1 MIKWGVSGKT
11 WAQVYL
17 QEPRLEVGVDQD
29 IETKNFKTI
38 CAVHSIFLQSS
49 HYMMFTSKQ
58 SLQYHI
64 IDPRPEQVH
73 IDANLFQMFAER
85 TQTPLKPE
93 IILLS
98 ILILHEVLIL
108 LINGV
113 VRQVHVLVI
122 FVDL

>member
-1 MIKWGVSGKT
+1 
-11 WAQVYL
+11 
-17 QEPRLEVGVDQD
+17 
-29 IETKNFKTI
+29 
-38 CAVHSIFLQSS
+38 
-49 HYMMFTSKQ
+49 
-58 SLQYHI
+58 
-64 IDPRPEQVH
+64 
-73 IDANLFQMFAER
+73 MFAER

-113 VRQVHVLVI
+113 VRQVHVLII